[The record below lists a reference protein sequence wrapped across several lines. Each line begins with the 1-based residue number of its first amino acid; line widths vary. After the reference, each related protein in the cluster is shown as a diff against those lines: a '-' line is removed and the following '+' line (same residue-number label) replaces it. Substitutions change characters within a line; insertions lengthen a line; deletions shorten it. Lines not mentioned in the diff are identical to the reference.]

1 MLLDKLPISEKL
13 GHARGEIEAAESAL
27 DAAMTVIDL
36 APRAEKV
43 TVSQALEQALERL
56 RSARSELAALEEIL
70 SKVP

>member
-43 TVSQALEQALERL
+43 TLERL